1 MTADSGNGRSGRR
14 SATGRRRRFVGGR
27 LLDSGIGRWLTDS
40 AMASDLYLLPALGM
54 VAVGFGMLT
63 VAFPEAWTPAMLALP
78 VLAGGLLMKLR
89 GQLLLLVICIAVLAG
104 VSWHRERA
112 GVAFGSA
119 LAVFATAAL
128 VILTSRSRLRLGVQG
143 TRGEAMLLDLREL
156 LRAQGL
162 VPRLPAD
169 WHVDMAIRSAG
180 GQSFAGDFLIAA
192 LSHPAFPA
200 QRRPQPVT
208 NPVGTSSVPG
218 VPPAT
223 MQAAPPTA
231 PSPAPAPA
239 DQDHPGAHGVGTGTG
254 IATDADE
261 PHTRGQTLELSLVD
275 VSGKGLAAGTRALL
289 LSGAF
294 GGLLGTVP
302 SRDFLTSANKY
313 LLRQDWDEGFATA
326 VHLVVELETGH
337 YRFHSAGHPP
347 IARLTAKT
355 GRWSTEEAEGPLLG
369 ILDDAEFPATEGCL
383 DRGDA
388 LLLFTDGLVERPGRD
403 LDEGLDRLLGAAE
416 TRLTTGFT
424 GGADRLINEVA
435 PNVKDDRALVVVWR
449 T

>member
-14 SATGRRRRFVGGR
+14 TATGLRRRLSGGWFAEGR
-27 LLDSGIGRWLTDS
+27 TGRWLTDH

-89 GQLLLLVICIAVLAG
+89 GQLLLLVICIGVLMA

-119 LAVFATAAL
+119 LAVFATAGL

-143 TRGEAMLLDLREL
+143 TRGEAMLLDLRER

-169 WHVDMAIRSAG
+169 WHVDMSIRSAG

-200 QRRPQPVT
+200 QRRPEPAAST
-208 NPVGTSSVPG
+208 VGTSSVPG
-218 VPPAT
+218 ASSAAASMAAT
-223 MQAAPPTA
+223 PSAADADLDSHTGSTADTDEPPT
-231 PSPAPAPA
+231 
-239 DQDHPGAHGVGTGTG
+239 H
-254 IATDADE
+254 
-261 PHTRGQTLELSLVD
+261 GQTLELSLVD

-302 SRDFLTSANKY
+302 SRDFLASANKY

>member
-14 SATGRRRRFVGGR
+14 TATGRRRRFVGGR
-27 LLDSGIGRWLTDS
+27 LADSGAGRWLTDH

-143 TRGEAMLLDLREL
+143 TRGEAMLLDLRER

-169 WHVDMAIRSAG
+169 WHVDMQIRSAG

-192 LSHPAFPA
+192 LSQPVFPG
-200 QRRPQPVT
+200 QRRPEPAA
-208 NPVGTSSVPG
+208 NPVGMPSAASASATPTSADADFTAH
-218 VPPAT
+218 PADPDE
-223 MQAAPPTA
+223 PPT
-231 PSPAPAPA
+231 
-239 DQDHPGAHGVGTGTG
+239 H
-254 IATDADE
+254 
-261 PHTRGQTLELSLVD
+261 GQTLELSLVD

-302 SRDFLTSANKY
+302 SRDFLASANKY

-326 VHLVVELETGH
+326 VHLVVELETGN

-416 TRLTTGFT
+416 TRLTTSFT
-424 GGADRLINEVA
+424 GGADRLITEVA
-435 PNVKDDRALVVVWR
+435 SNVKDDRALVVVWR

>member
-1 MTADSGNGRSGRR
+1 MTADSGTGRSGRPR
-14 SATGRRRRFVGGR
+14 AASRRRRRFTDGAF
-27 LLDSGIGRWLTDS
+27 GRWFTDK
-40 AMASDLYLLPALGM
+40 AMASDLYLLIALGM
-54 VAVGFGMLT
+54 VAAGFGMLT
-63 VAFPEAWTPAMLALP
+63 IAFPDAWPPAMLTLP

-89 GQLLLLVICIAVLAG
+89 GQLLLLLICTVIMG
-104 VSWHRERA
+104 VSALDREPRT
-112 GVAFGSA
+112 VEFGSA
-119 LAVFATAAL
+119 LAVYATAAL

-143 TRGEAMLLDLREL
+143 TRGEAMLFDLRER

-162 VPRLPAD
+162 VPALPTD
-169 WHVDMAIRSAG
+169 WHVDMSIRSAG

-192 LSHPAFPA
+192 LSRPALS
-200 QRRPQPVT
+200 
-208 NPVGTSSVPG
+208 G
-218 VPPAT
+218 
-223 MQAAPPTA
+223 APE
-231 PSPAPAPA
+231 
-239 DQDHPGAHGVGTGTG
+239 
-254 IATDADE
+254 DE
-261 PHTRGQTLELSLVD
+261 PKTKTLELGLVD
-275 VSGKGLAAGTRALL
+275 VSGKGLNAGTRALL

-302 SRDFLTSANKY
+302 AKSFLTAANQY

-355 GRWSTEEAEGPLLG
+355 GRWSIEEAEGPLLG
-369 ILDDAEFPATEGCL
+369 ILDDADFPATEGFL

-416 TRLTTGFT
+416 TRLTAGFQ

-435 PNVKDDRALVVVWR
+435 PNVHDDRALVVVWR

>member
-1 MTADSGNGRSGRR
+1 MTADSGNGRSGRPT
-14 SATGRRRRFVGGR
+14 ATGRRRRFVGGR
-27 LLDSGIGRWLTDS
+27 FAEGRIGRWLTDH

-89 GQLLLLVICIAVLAG
+89 GQLLLLVVCIGVLIA

-143 TRGEAMLLDLREL
+143 TRGEAMLLDLRER

-169 WHVDMAIRSAG
+169 WHVDMSIRSAG

-192 LSHPAFPA
+192 LSQPVFPA
-200 QRRPQPVT
+200 QRRPEPT
-208 NPVGTSSVPG
+208 ANPVGTSSVPG
-218 VPPAT
+218 VASGGGASSPVSSS
-223 MQAAPPTA
+223 PTSS
-231 PSPAPAPA
+231 SPADSGPGSGSGSGSGPA
-239 DQDHPGAHGVGTGTG
+239 DP
-254 IATDADE
+254 DE
-261 PHTRGQTLELSLVD
+261 APTHGQTLELSLVD

-326 VHLVVELETGH
+326 VHLVVELETGN

-424 GGADRLINEVA
+424 GGADRLITEVA
-435 PNVKDDRALVVVWR
+435 SNVKDDRALVVVWR

>member
-1 MTADSGNGRSGRR
+1 MTADSGNGRSGGRAA
-14 SATGRRRRFVGGR
+14 SGRRRRFGDGAFADGR
-27 LLDSGIGRWLTDS
+27 IGRWITDH

-63 VAFPEAWTPAMLALP
+63 VAFPEGWTPAMLALP

-89 GQLLLLVICIAVLAG
+89 GQLLLLVICITVLVA

-112 GVAFGSA
+112 GVAFGAA

-143 TRGEAMLLDLREL
+143 TRGETMLFDLRER

-162 VPRLPAD
+162 VPRLPPD
-169 WHVDMAIRSAG
+169 WHVDMSIRSAG

-200 QRRPQPVT
+200 PRRE
-208 NPVGTSSVPG
+208 
-218 VPPAT
+218 
-223 MQAAPPTA
+223 
-231 PSPAPAPA
+231 PA
-239 DQDHPGAHGVGTGTG
+239 DSTVAVPSGAPLPQAPDDHP
-254 IATDADE
+254 DPE
-261 PHTRGQTLELSLVD
+261 PHAHGQTLELGLVD

-294 GGLLGTVP
+294 GGLIGTVP
-302 SRDFLTSANKY
+302 SRDFLTAANKY

-355 GRWSTEEAEGPLLG
+355 GRWSMEEAEGPLLG

-416 TRLTTGFT
+416 TRLTSGFT

-435 PNVKDDRALVVVWR
+435 ANVKDDRALVVVWR

>member
-1 MTADSGNGRSGRR
+1 MTADSGNERPGRPT
-14 SATGRRRRFVGGR
+14 APGRRRQRLAARFGDGR
-27 LLDSGIGRWLTDS
+27 IARWLTDH

-54 VAVGFGMLT
+54 VAAGFGMLT
-63 VAFPEAWTPAMLALP
+63 IAFPEAWTPAMLALP

-89 GQLLLLVICIAVLAG
+89 GQLLLLVICIAVLMA

-112 GVAFGSA
+112 GVAFGAA

-143 TRGEAMLLDLREL
+143 TRGEAMLLDLRER

-162 VPRLPAD
+162 VPRLPTD
-169 WHVDMAIRSAG
+169 WHVDMSIRSAG

-192 LSHPAFPA
+192 LSHPVFPA
-200 QRRPQPVT
+200 QRRPQATESPIGSVQ
-208 NPVGTSSVPG
+208 SS
-218 VPPAT
+218 
-223 MQAAPPTA
+223 AAG
-231 PSPAPAPA
+231 SPAPPSALAPTPA
-239 DQDHPGAHGVGTGTG
+239 SASASAESAF
-254 IATDADE
+254 ATTSADAD
-261 PHTRGQTLELSLVD
+261 TDDSLTQGQTLELGLVD

-355 GRWSTEEAEGPLLG
+355 GRWSIEEAEGPLLG

-416 TRLTTGFT
+416 TRLTASFT

>member
-1 MTADSGNGRSGRR
+1 
-14 SATGRRRRFVGGR
+14 
-27 LLDSGIGRWLTDS
+27 
-40 AMASDLYLLPALGM
+40 
-54 VAVGFGMLT
+54 
-63 VAFPEAWTPAMLALP
+63 
-78 VLAGGLLMKLR
+78 MKLR
-89 GQLLLLVICIAVLAG
+89 GQLLLLAVCIAVLSA

-143 TRGEAMLLDLREL
+143 TRGEAMLLDLRER
-156 LRAQGL
+156 LRAQGV
-162 VPRLPAD
+162 VPPLPAD
-169 WHVDMAIRSAG
+169 WHVDMSIRSAG

-200 QRRPQPVT
+200 QRRPEPPA
-208 NPVGTSSVPG
+208 NPVGTSSVP
-218 VPPAT
+218 
-223 MQAAPPTA
+223 A
-231 PSPAPAPA
+231 PSGHAAASDADPALPAPAHAAPGTATAPA
-239 DQDHPGAHGVGTGTG
+239 DP
-254 IATDADE
+254 DE
-261 PHTRGQTLELSLVD
+261 PPTHGKTLELSLVD

-302 SRDFLTSANKY
+302 SRDFLASANKY
-313 LLRQDWDEGFATA
+313 LLRQNWDEGFATA
-326 VHLVVELETGH
+326 VHLVVELETGN

>member
-1 MTADSGNGRSGRR
+1 MTADSGNGRSGGRAA
-14 SATGRRRRFVGGR
+14 SGRRRRFGDGR
-27 LLDSGIGRWLTDS
+27 FGDGRIGRWITDH

-63 VAFPEAWTPAMLALP
+63 VAFPEGWTPAMLALP

-89 GQLLLLVICIAVLAG
+89 GQLLLLVVCITVLVAV
-104 VSWHRERA
+104 SYHRERA
-112 GVAFGSA
+112 GVAFGAA

-143 TRGEAMLLDLREL
+143 TRGEAMLFDLRER

-162 VPRLPAD
+162 IPRLPPD
-169 WHVDMAIRSAG
+169 WHVDMSIRSAG

-200 QRRPQPVT
+200 PRRPEPAEAAA
-208 NPVGTSSVPG
+208 VP
-218 VPPAT
+218 
-223 MQAAPPTA
+223 AAA
-231 PSPAPAPA
+231 AAA
-239 DQDHPGAHGVGTGTG
+239 LLAGDHLDTEHPDPDDPHAHG
-254 IATDADE
+254 
-261 PHTRGQTLELSLVD
+261 HTLELGLVD

-302 SRDFLTSANKY
+302 SRDFLTAANKY

-355 GRWSTEEAEGPLLG
+355 GRWSTEEADGPLLG

-403 LDEGLDRLLGAAE
+403 LEEGLDRLLGAAE
-416 TRLTTGFT
+416 TRLTSGFT

-435 PNVKDDRALVVVWR
+435 ANVNDDRALVVVWR

>member
-14 SATGRRRRFVGGR
+14 TATGRRRRFVGGR
-27 LLDSGIGRWLTDS
+27 LADSGAGRWLTDH

-143 TRGEAMLLDLREL
+143 TRGEAMLLDLRER

-169 WHVDMAIRSAG
+169 WHVDMQIRSAG

-192 LSHPAFPA
+192 LSQPVFPG
-200 QRRPQPVT
+200 QRRPEPAA
-208 NPVGTSSVPG
+208 NPVGMPSTASAASASATPTS
-218 VPPAT
+218 AD
-223 MQAAPPTA
+223 ADFTA
-231 PSPAPAPA
+231 HPA
-239 DQDHPGAHGVGTGTG
+239 DP
-254 IATDADE
+254 DE
-261 PHTRGQTLELSLVD
+261 APTHGQTLELSLVD

-302 SRDFLTSANKY
+302 SRDFLASANKY

-326 VHLVVELETGH
+326 VHLVVELETGN

-416 TRLTTGFT
+416 TRLTTSFT
-424 GGADRLINEVA
+424 GGADRLITEVA
-435 PNVKDDRALVVVWR
+435 SNVKDDRALVVVWR

>member
-14 SATGRRRRFVGGR
+14 TATGRRRRFVGGR
-27 LLDSGIGRWLTDS
+27 LADSGLGRWLTDH

-89 GQLLLLVICIAVLAG
+89 GQLLLLVICIAVLVG

-143 TRGEAMLLDLREL
+143 TRGEAMLLDLRER

-169 WHVDMAIRSAG
+169 WHVDMQIRSAG

-192 LSHPAFPA
+192 LSQPVFPG
-200 QRRPQPVT
+200 QRRPESAA
-208 NPVGTSSVPG
+208 NPVGMPSGASAASASAASTSADADFTSHASDLDE
-218 VPPAT
+218 PPAR
-223 MQAAPPTA
+223 
-231 PSPAPAPA
+231 S
-239 DQDHPGAHGVGTGTG
+239 
-254 IATDADE
+254 
-261 PHTRGQTLELSLVD
+261 QTLELSLVD

-302 SRDFLTSANKY
+302 SRDFLASANKY

-326 VHLVVELETGH
+326 VHLVVELETGN

-369 ILDDAEFPATEGCL
+369 ILGDAEFPATEGCL

-416 TRLTTGFT
+416 THLTTSFT
-424 GGADRLINEVA
+424 GGADRLITEVA
-435 PNVKDDRALVVVWR
+435 PNVNDDRAVVVVWR

>member
-14 SATGRRRRFVGGR
+14 TATGRRRRFVGGR
-27 LLDSGIGRWLTDS
+27 LADSGAGRWLTDH

-143 TRGEAMLLDLREL
+143 TRGEAMLLDLRER

-169 WHVDMAIRSAG
+169 WHVDMQIRSAG

-192 LSHPAFPA
+192 LSQPVFPG
-200 QRRPQPVT
+200 QRRPDPAA
-208 NPVGTSSVPG
+208 NPVGMPSAASASATPTSADADFTAH
-218 VPPAT
+218 PADPDE
-223 MQAAPPTA
+223 PPT
-231 PSPAPAPA
+231 
-239 DQDHPGAHGVGTGTG
+239 H
-254 IATDADE
+254 
-261 PHTRGQTLELSLVD
+261 GQTLELSLVD

-302 SRDFLTSANKY
+302 SRDFLASANKY

-326 VHLVVELETGH
+326 VHLVVELETGN

-416 TRLTTGFT
+416 TRLTTSFT
-424 GGADRLINEVA
+424 GGADRLITEVA
-435 PNVKDDRALVVVWR
+435 SNVKDDRALVVVWR

>member
-1 MTADSGNGRSGRR
+1 
-14 SATGRRRRFVGGR
+14 
-27 LLDSGIGRWLTDS
+27 
-40 AMASDLYLLPALGM
+40 MASDLYLLPALGM

-63 VAFPEAWTPAMLALP
+63 VAFPEGWTPAMLALP

-89 GQLLLLVICIAVLAG
+89 GQLLLLMVCITVLVA

-112 GVAFGSA
+112 GVAFGAA

-143 TRGEAMLLDLREL
+143 TRGETMLFDLRER

-169 WHVDMAIRSAG
+169 WHVDMSIRSAG

-200 QRRPQPVT
+200 PRRAETTESVLA
-208 NPVGTSSVPG
+208 VPG
-218 VPPAT
+218 GTPLPP
-223 MQAAPPTA
+223 PPD
-231 PSPAPAPA
+231 P
-239 DQDHPGAHGVGTGTG
+239 DHPDPESPTH
-254 IATDADE
+254 
-261 PHTRGQTLELSLVD
+261 GQTLELGLVD

-294 GGLLGTVP
+294 GGLIGTVP
-302 SRDFLTSANKY
+302 SRDFLTAANKY

-403 LDEGLDRLLGAAE
+403 LEEGLDRLLGAAE

>member
-1 MTADSGNGRSGRR
+1 MS
-14 SATGRRRRFVGGR
+14 
-27 LLDSGIGRWLTDS
+27 
-40 AMASDLYLLPALGM
+40 
-54 VAVGFGMLT
+54 
-63 VAFPEAWTPAMLALP
+63 
-78 VLAGGLLMKLR
+78 
-89 GQLLLLVICIAVLAG
+89 
-104 VSWHRERA
+104 
-112 GVAFGSA
+112 
-119 LAVFATAAL
+119 
-128 VILTSRSRLRLGVQG
+128 
-143 TRGEAMLLDLREL
+143 
-156 LRAQGL
+156 
-162 VPRLPAD
+162 
-169 WHVDMAIRSAG
+169 IRSAG

-192 LSHPAFPA
+192 LSRPAFPA
-200 QRRPQPVT
+200 PRRPEPAAS
-208 NPVGTSSVPG
+208 PVGASTGAVTPSASSTTPNASSASTSS
-218 VPPAT
+218 
-223 MQAAPPTA
+223 AADP
-231 PSPAPAPA
+231 
-239 DQDHPGAHGVGTGTG
+239 DHP
-254 IATDADE
+254 DPDE
-261 PHTRGQTLELSLVD
+261 PHARGQTLELGLVD

-302 SRDFLTSANKY
+302 SRDFLTAANKY

-355 GRWSTEEAEGPLLG
+355 GRWSIEEAEGPLLG

-435 PNVKDDRALVVVWR
+435 P
-449 T
+449 

>member
-1 MTADSGNGRSGRR
+1 
-14 SATGRRRRFVGGR
+14 
-27 LLDSGIGRWLTDS
+27 
-40 AMASDLYLLPALGM
+40 M

-63 VAFPEAWTPAMLALP
+63 VAFPEGWTPAMLALP

-89 GQLLLLVICIAVLAG
+89 GQLLLLLICITVLVA
-104 VSWHRERA
+104 VSWNHERA

-143 TRGEAMLLDLREL
+143 TRGEAMLFDLRER

-162 VPRLPAD
+162 VPRLPPD
-169 WHVDMAIRSAG
+169 WHVDMSIRSAG

-192 LSHPAFPA
+192 LSRPAFPA
-200 QRRPQPVT
+200 PRHPEPAETV
-208 NPVGTSSVPG
+208 VGATAALTPAVPG
-218 VPPAT
+218 PAAT
-223 MQAAPPTA
+223 GDSDVLDTDEPPT
-231 PSPAPAPA
+231 
-239 DQDHPGAHGVGTGTG
+239 H
-254 IATDADE
+254 
-261 PHTRGQTLELSLVD
+261 GQTLELGLVD

-302 SRDFLTSANKY
+302 SRDFLTAANKY

-369 ILDDAEFPATEGCL
+369 ILDDARFPATEGYL

-416 TRLTTGFT
+416 TRLTAGFT

>member
-14 SATGRRRRFVGGR
+14 TASGRRKRSVSGRFA
-27 LLDSGIGRWLTDS
+27 DSGIGRWLTDH
-40 AMASDLYLLPALGM
+40 AIASDLYLLPALGM

-89 GQLLLLVICIAVLAG
+89 GQLLLLIICVTVLFG
-104 VSWHRERA
+104 SSYHREA
-112 GVAFGSA
+112 TGVAFGSA
-119 LAVFATAAL
+119 GAVFATAAL

-143 TRGEAMLLDLREL
+143 TRGETMLLDLRERL
-156 LRAQGL
+156 LSQGR
-162 VPRLPAD
+162 VPALPPD
-169 WHVDMAIRSAG
+169 WHVDMSIRSAT
-180 GQSFAGDFLIAA
+180 GQSSFAGDFLIAA
-192 LSHPAFPA
+192 LSRPVFPA
-200 QRRPQPVT
+200 QRHPALAQSAI
-208 NPVGTSSVPG
+208 GASGVPG
-218 VPPAT
+218 
-223 MQAAPPTA
+223 TA
-231 PSPAPAPA
+231 SASPAPSSASLPASPSSSAPA
-239 DQDHPGAHGVGTGTG
+239 LANPDDSNA
-254 IATDADE
+254 AS
-261 PHTRGQTLELSLVD
+261 QTLELGLVD

-302 SRDFLTSANKY
+302 SRDFLTAANKY

-355 GRWSTEEAEGPLLG
+355 GRWSIEEAEGPLLG
-369 ILDDAEFPATEGCL
+369 ILDDAQFPATEGCL

-403 LDEGLDRLLGAAE
+403 LEEGLDRLLGAAE
-416 TRLTTGFT
+416 TRLTSGFT
-424 GGADRLINEVA
+424 GGADRLITEVA
-435 PNVKDDRALVVVWR
+435 SNVKDDRALVVVWR

>member
-1 MTADSGNGRSGRR
+1 MTADSGNGRSGGRTA
-14 SATGRRRRFVGGR
+14 SGRRRRFGDGR
-27 LLDSGIGRWLTDS
+27 FADARIGRWITDH

-89 GQLLLLVICIAVLAG
+89 GQLLLLLICITVLAA
-104 VSWHRERA
+104 VSWHRERP

-143 TRGEAMLLDLREL
+143 TRGEAMLFDLRER

-162 VPRLPAD
+162 VPRLPSD
-169 WHVDMAIRSAG
+169 WHVDMSIRSAG

-192 LSHPAFPA
+192 LSRPAFPA
-200 QRRPQPVT
+200 PRHPEPAETAVAAAAALA
-208 NPVGTSSVPG
+208 PG
-218 VPPAT
+218 
-223 MQAAPPTA
+223 
-231 PSPAPAPA
+231 PAP
-239 DQDHPGAHGVGTGTG
+239 TGTP
-254 IATDADE
+254 DLPDPDE
-261 PHTRGQTLELSLVD
+261 APTRGQTLELGLVD

-302 SRDFLTSANKY
+302 SRDFLTAANKY

-369 ILDDAEFPATEGCL
+369 VLDDARFPATEGYL

-416 TRLTTGFT
+416 TRLTAGFT

>member
-14 SATGRRRRFVGGR
+14 TATGRLRRFVSGR
-27 LLDSGIGRWLTDS
+27 LAEGRTGRWLTDY

-89 GQLLLLVICIAVLAG
+89 GQLLLLVICIAVLMA

-143 TRGEAMLLDLREL
+143 TRGEAMLLDLRER

-162 VPRLPAD
+162 VPRLPTD
-169 WHVDMAIRSAG
+169 WHVDMSIRSAG

-192 LSHPAFPA
+192 LSHPVFPA
-200 QRRPQPVT
+200 QRRPELAASAI
-208 NPVGTSSVPG
+208 GTSGVPG
-218 VPPAT
+218 ASAAGGQVIASAPAVT
-223 MQAAPPTA
+223 ASDPDLSPHAA
-231 PSPAPAPA
+231 PSP
-239 DQDHPGAHGVGTGTG
+239 DS
-254 IATDADE
+254 DE
-261 PHTRGQTLELSLVD
+261 PATRGQTLELSLVD

-302 SRDFLTSANKY
+302 SRDFLASANKY

-416 TRLTTGFT
+416 TRLTPGFT

-435 PNVKDDRALVVVWR
+435 PNVNDDRALVVVWR

>member
-1 MTADSGNGRSGRR
+1 MTADSGNGQSGRR
-14 SATGRRRRFVGGR
+14 TATKRRRRFAGGR
-27 LLDSGIGRWLTDS
+27 LAEGRTGRWLTDH

-89 GQLLLLVICIAVLAG
+89 GQLLLLVICIAVLMA

-143 TRGEAMLLDLREL
+143 TRGEAMLLDLRER

-162 VPRLPAD
+162 VPRLPPD
-169 WHVDMAIRSAG
+169 WHVDMSIRSAG

-200 QRRPQPVT
+200 QRRPEPAT
-208 NPVGTSSVPG
+208 TAIGTSSVPG
-218 VPPAT
+218 GSTAAS
-223 MQAAPPTA
+223 QAAASA
-231 PSPAPAPA
+231 PAAVASDPDPGSHPRSHAHAAPAP
-239 DQDHPGAHGVGTGTG
+239 DP
-254 IATDADE
+254 DE
-261 PHTRGQTLELSLVD
+261 PPTQGQTLELGLVD

-302 SRDFLTSANKY
+302 SRDFLASANKY

-416 TRLTTGFT
+416 TRLTPGFT

>member
-1 MTADSGNGRSGRR
+1 
-14 SATGRRRRFVGGR
+14 
-27 LLDSGIGRWLTDS
+27 L
-40 AMASDLYLLPALGM
+40 
-54 VAVGFGMLT
+54 
-63 VAFPEAWTPAMLALP
+63 
-78 VLAGGLLMKLR
+78 
-89 GQLLLLVICIAVLAG
+89 
-104 VSWHRERA
+104 RER
-112 GVAFGSA
+112 
-119 LAVFATAAL
+119 
-128 VILTSRSRLRLGVQG
+128 
-143 TRGEAMLLDLREL
+143 

-162 VPRLPAD
+162 VPRLPPD
-169 WHVDMAIRSAG
+169 WHVDMQIRSAG

-192 LSHPAFPA
+192 LSQPIFPG
-200 QRRPQPVT
+200 QRRPEPAA
-208 NPVGTSSVPG
+208 NPV
-218 VPPAT
+218 AT
-223 MQAAPPTA
+223 PSTASAASASAAST
-231 PSPAPAPA
+231 PA
-239 DQDHPGAHGVGTGTG
+239 DADFTSHA
-254 IATDADE
+254 ADFDE
-261 PHTRGQTLELSLVD
+261 PSTPSQTLELSLVD

-302 SRDFLTSANKY
+302 SRDFLASANKY

-326 VHLVVELETGH
+326 VHLVVELETGN

-369 ILDDAEFPATEGCL
+369 ILGDAEFPATEGCL

-416 TRLTTGFT
+416 TRLTTSFT
-424 GGADRLINEVA
+424 GGADRLITEVA
-435 PNVKDDRALVVVWR
+435 SNVNDDRALVVVWR

>member
-14 SATGRRRRFVGGR
+14 TATGRRRRFVGGR
-27 LLDSGIGRWLTDS
+27 LADSGAGRWLTDH

-143 TRGEAMLLDLREL
+143 TRGEAMLLDLRER

-169 WHVDMAIRSAG
+169 WHVDMQIRSAG

-192 LSHPAFPA
+192 LSQPVFPG
-200 QRRPQPVT
+200 QRRPEPAA
-208 NPVGTSSVPG
+208 NPVGMPSAASAASASATPTSADADFTAH
-218 VPPAT
+218 PADPDE
-223 MQAAPPTA
+223 PPT
-231 PSPAPAPA
+231 
-239 DQDHPGAHGVGTGTG
+239 H
-254 IATDADE
+254 
-261 PHTRGQTLELSLVD
+261 GQTLELSLVD

-302 SRDFLTSANKY
+302 SRDFLASANKY

-326 VHLVVELETGH
+326 VHLVVELETGN

-416 TRLTTGFT
+416 TRLTTSFT
-424 GGADRLINEVA
+424 GGADRLITEVA
-435 PNVKDDRALVVVWR
+435 SNVKDDRALVVVWR

>member
-1 MTADSGNGRSGRR
+1 
-14 SATGRRRRFVGGR
+14 
-27 LLDSGIGRWLTDS
+27 
-40 AMASDLYLLPALGM
+40 
-54 VAVGFGMLT
+54 
-63 VAFPEAWTPAMLALP
+63 
-78 VLAGGLLMKLR
+78 
-89 GQLLLLVICIAVLAG
+89 
-104 VSWHRERA
+104 VSYHRERA

-128 VILTSRSRLRLGVQG
+128 VILTSRSRVRLGVQG
-143 TRGEAMLLDLREL
+143 TRGEAMLLDLRER

-169 WHVDMAIRSAG
+169 WHVDMSIRSAG

-192 LSHPAFPA
+192 LSHPVFPG
-200 QRRPQPVT
+200 QRRPALEPAPRAIGTSGVPAA
-208 NPVGTSSVPG
+208 PVGSPSGTATASTATSTPG
-218 VPPAT
+218 SGLGPGPDE
-223 MQAAPPTA
+223 PPTQ
-231 PSPAPAPA
+231 S
-239 DQDHPGAHGVGTGTG
+239 
-254 IATDADE
+254 
-261 PHTRGQTLELSLVD
+261 QTLELSLVD

-302 SRDFLTSANKY
+302 SRDFLTAANKY

-355 GRWSTEEAEGPLLG
+355 GRWSIEEAEGPLLG
-369 ILDDAEFPATEGCL
+369 ILNDAEFPATEGCL

-403 LDEGLDRLLGAAE
+403 LEEGLDRLLGAAE
-416 TRLTTGFT
+416 TRLTAGFT
-424 GGADRLINEVA
+424 GGADRLITEVA
-435 PNVKDDRALVVVWR
+435 SNVKDDRALVVVWR

>member
-14 SATGRRRRFVGGR
+14 TATGRRRRFVGGR
-27 LLDSGIGRWLTDS
+27 LADSGIGRWLTDH

-143 TRGEAMLLDLREL
+143 TRGEAMLLDLRER
-156 LRAQGL
+156 LRAQGV

-169 WHVDMAIRSAG
+169 WHVDMQIRSAG

-192 LSHPAFPA
+192 LSQPVFPS
-200 QRRPQPVT
+200 QRRPEPAA
-208 NPVGTSSVPG
+208 NPVGTPSTASASAG
-218 VPPAT
+218 SAS
-223 MQAAPPTA
+223 AASADADPTSHTADVDEPPT
-231 PSPAPAPA
+231 
-239 DQDHPGAHGVGTGTG
+239 H
-254 IATDADE
+254 
-261 PHTRGQTLELSLVD
+261 GQTLELSLVD

-302 SRDFLTSANKY
+302 SRDFLASANKY

-326 VHLVVELETGH
+326 VHLVVELETGN

-369 ILDDAEFPATEGCL
+369 ILGDAEFPATEGCL

-416 TRLTTGFT
+416 TRLTTSFT
-424 GGADRLINEVA
+424 GGADRLITEVA
-435 PNVKDDRALVVVWR
+435 SNVKDDRALVVVWR

>member
-1 MTADSGNGRSGRR
+1 MTADSGNERPGRPK
-14 SATGRRRRFVGGR
+14 APGRRRRRLAARFGDGR
-27 LLDSGIGRWLTDS
+27 IARWLTDH

-54 VAVGFGMLT
+54 VAAGFGMLT
-63 VAFPEAWTPAMLALP
+63 IAFPEAWTPAMLALP

-89 GQLLLLVICIAVLAG
+89 GQLLLLVICIAVLMA

-112 GVAFGSA
+112 GVAFGAA

-143 TRGEAMLLDLREL
+143 TRGEAMLLDLRER

-162 VPRLPAD
+162 VPRLPPD
-169 WHVDMAIRSAG
+169 WHVDMSIRSAG

-192 LSHPAFPA
+192 LSHPVFPA
-200 QRRPQPVT
+200 PRRPQAT
-208 NPVGTSSVPG
+208 ESPVGSVQSSAAGSP
-218 VPPAT
+218 
-223 MQAAPPTA
+223 AAPPFA
-231 PSPAPAPA
+231 PAPTPAPAPA
-239 DQDHPGAHGVGTGTG
+239 SASASGESAFA
-254 IATDADE
+254 ATSPDAYTDDSL
-261 PHTRGQTLELSLVD
+261 TQSQTLELGLVD

-313 LLRQDWDEGFATA
+313 LLRQGWDEGFATA

-355 GRWSTEEAEGPLLG
+355 GRWSLEEAEGPLLG

-416 TRLTTGFT
+416 TRLTASFT

-435 PNVKDDRALVVVWR
+435 PNVNDDRALVVVWR

>member
-1 MTADSGNGRSGRR
+1 
-14 SATGRRRRFVGGR
+14 
-27 LLDSGIGRWLTDS
+27 
-40 AMASDLYLLPALGM
+40 MA
-54 VAVGFGMLT
+54 
-63 VAFPEAWTPAMLALP
+63 
-78 VLAGGLLMKLR
+78 
-89 GQLLLLVICIAVLAG
+89 

-143 TRGEAMLLDLREL
+143 TRGEAMLLDLRER

-169 WHVDMAIRSAG
+169 WHVDMSIRSAG

-192 LSHPAFPA
+192 LSHPVFPA
-200 QRRPQPVT
+200 RDARSRRRFPVDSRRFADC
-208 NPVGTSSVPG
+208 SSRLLPSGPG
-218 VPPAT
+218 VPAPHLQSPSSTSHPSAISTMTAT
-223 MQAAPPTA
+223 QQPDPGTQPRRRQRQGPGRRH
-231 PSPAPAPA
+231 PSPPAVRSLRRPPRHRPLPRLPHLGE
-239 DQDHPGAHGVGTGTG
+239 QVPPPPRLGRRLRHRGPPGRRTGNR
-254 IATDADE
+254 
-261 PHTRGQTLELSLVD
+261 PLPLPQRG
-275 VSGKGLAAGTRALL
+275 
-289 LSGAF
+289 
-294 GGLLGTVP
+294 P
-302 SRDFLTSANKY
+302 
-313 LLRQDWDEGFATA
+313 
-326 VHLVVELETGH
+326 
-337 YRFHSAGHPP
+337 PP

-369 ILDDAEFPATEGCL
+369 VLDDAEFPATEGYL

-416 TRLTTGFT
+416 TRLTTTFT

-435 PNVKDDRALVVVWR
+435 PNVNDDRALVVVWR

>member
-1 MTADSGNGRSGRR
+1 MTADSGNGRSGGRA
-14 SATGRRRRFVGGR
+14 ATGRRRRFGDGR
-27 LLDSGIGRWLTDS
+27 FGDGRIGRWITDH

-63 VAFPEAWTPAMLALP
+63 VAFPEGWTPAMLALP

-89 GQLLLLVICIAVLAG
+89 GQLLLLVVCITVLVA

-112 GVAFGSA
+112 GVAFGAA

-143 TRGEAMLLDLREL
+143 TRGEAMLFDLRER

-169 WHVDMAIRSAG
+169 WHVDMSIRSAG

-192 LSHPAFPA
+192 LSRPAFPA
-200 QRRPQPVT
+200 PRRPEPAE
-208 NPVGTSSVPG
+208 SVLG
-218 VPPAT
+218 VPSGT
-223 MQAAPPTA
+223 VTAPPPT
-231 PSPAPAPA
+231 PTPDP
-239 DQDHPGAHGVGTGTG
+239 DHP
-254 IATDADE
+254 DPDE
-261 PHTRGQTLELSLVD
+261 PHARGQTLELGLVD

-302 SRDFLTSANKY
+302 SRDFLAAANKY

-355 GRWSTEEAEGPLLG
+355 GRWSIEEAEGPLLG

-403 LDEGLDRLLGAAE
+403 LEEGLDRLLGAAE

>member
-14 SATGRRRRFVGGR
+14 TATGRRRRFVGGR
-27 LLDSGIGRWLTDS
+27 LADSGAGRWLTDH

-143 TRGEAMLLDLREL
+143 TRGEAMLLDLRER

-169 WHVDMAIRSAG
+169 WHVDMQIRSAG

-192 LSHPAFPA
+192 LSQPVFPG
-200 QRRPQPVT
+200 QRRPEPAA
-208 NPVGTSSVPG
+208 NPVGMPSTASAASASATPTSADADFTAH
-218 VPPAT
+218 PADPDE
-223 MQAAPPTA
+223 PPT
-231 PSPAPAPA
+231 
-239 DQDHPGAHGVGTGTG
+239 H
-254 IATDADE
+254 
-261 PHTRGQTLELSLVD
+261 GQTLELSLVD

-302 SRDFLTSANKY
+302 SRDFLASANKY

-326 VHLVVELETGH
+326 VHLVVELETGN

-416 TRLTTGFT
+416 TRLTTSFT
-424 GGADRLINEVA
+424 GGADRLITEVA
-435 PNVKDDRALVVVWR
+435 SNVKDDRALVVVWR

>member
-14 SATGRRRRFVGGR
+14 AAVGRRRRIVGAR
-27 LLDSGIGRWLTDS
+27 FAESEIGRWLTDN

-89 GQLLLLVICIAVLAG
+89 GQLLLLVICIAVLMA

-143 TRGEAMLLDLREL
+143 TRGEAMLLDLRERL
-156 LRAQGL
+156 SAQGV

-169 WHVDMAIRSAG
+169 WHVDMSIRSAG

-200 QRRPQPVT
+200 QRRPVPVA
-208 NPVGTSSVPG
+208 NAVGTSSVPG
-218 VPPAT
+218 APRHE
-223 MQAAPPTA
+223 QAASRTASAGPRRPGPRRRPGIGTAAGIPPT
-231 PSPAPAPA
+231 P
-239 DQDHPGAHGVGTGTG
+239 TNRT
-254 IATDADE
+254 
-261 PHTRGQTLELSLVD
+261 TRGQTLELSLVD